1 LSLKRLY
8 IIKNIQINE
17 RLQKE
22 ERSMERNSRIEYE
35 TDQIK
40 DQNSSLEVQN
50 RNLVYAIGFLTILG
64 LSIYII
70 KLKKLKQRVLYKQ
83 QQQKANEDIY
93 NLMIFSKILSRL

>member
-1 LSLKRLY
+1 MKDCKR
-8 IIKNIQINE
+8 KNVVWREI
-17 RLQKE
+17 
-22 ERSMERNSRIEYE
+22 SRIEYE

-50 RNLVYAIGFLTILG
+50 RNLVYAIGLLTILG

-83 QQQKANEDIY
+83 TAE
-93 NLMIFSKILSRL
+93 S

>member
-1 LSLKRLY
+1 LS
-8 IIKNIQINE
+8 IIEPRTPLFYNREYIQINE

-50 RNLVYAIGFLTILG
+50 RNLVYAIG
-64 LSIYII
+64 LS
-70 KLKKLKQRVLYKQ
+70 
-83 QQQKANEDIY
+83 
-93 NLMIFSKILSRL
+93 